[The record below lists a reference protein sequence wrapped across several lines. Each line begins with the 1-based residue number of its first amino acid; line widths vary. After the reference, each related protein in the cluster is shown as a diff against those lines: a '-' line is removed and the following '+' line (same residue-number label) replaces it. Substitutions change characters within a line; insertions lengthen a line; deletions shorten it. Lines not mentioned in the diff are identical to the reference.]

1 MLNFPKLPPNDE
13 HKTTFSRPL
22 HSELRN
28 ETRKQ
33 CEAHNN
39 KQWKLFITNSREN
52 KHKRSFFH
60 GSLEARIRSLT
71 QLGQLPNTGP
81 RVPISRLAMTG
92 GKSLCHMNLDPIIYP
107 SAVQVSW
114 NWVISEPWAADNTSR
129 VLVKHFENQ
138 MKTTSH

>member
-1 MLNFPKLPPNDE
+1 MPNFPKLPPDDE

-33 CEAHNN
+33 CEKHNK

-81 RVPISRLAMTG
+81 KVPISRLAMTLG
-92 GKSLCHMNLDPIIYP
+92 GGGGIIMPHESWSNNIPQRSLG
-107 SAVQVSW
+107 V
-114 NWVISEPWAADNTSR
+114 
-129 VLVKHFENQ
+129 
-138 MKTTSH
+138 MKLSYLWTLGRRYHLTCTC